1 MRGIVRPLRWVGAAL
16 VWLAIA
22 AAMAAV
28 LVPPFLD
35 RIYYDG
41 PESGHYDGERFF
53 NPDVNP
59 VPGLSGPRGGV
70 LTRFIPGQP
79 PTPPWPERV
88 AVRPVDPARLPP
100 LKTGQM
106 RAIWVGHA
114 TVLIQTPTLNIL
126 TDPIWSDVSGPLNLV
141 GPSRVMAP
149 GIAFDRLPRI
159 DIVIVSHNH
168 YDHLDLATLERLWK
182 RDRPAIVTSLGN
194 DTVIAQ
200 RGIPSRAL
208 DWGRAARI
216 GDAIVHVTR
225 NHHWGSRWLT
235 DRNRALWS
243 SFLIETPEGN
253 IFFAGD
259 TGPGDMR
266 WPDEARRF
274 GPVRLAILP
283 IGAFRFVPGQMV
295 AGAHIGPREAVEV
308 LERLDA
314 TAAIPIHWGTFRLS
328 LEAWGTPVAY
338 LRQFLACAGL
348 PPSRFPPM
356 RPGSPLMVPQ
366 SAPASIAKAP
376 AEKCADSAPEIR
388 RYP

>member
-1 MRGIVRPLRWVGAAL
+1 MLLRTLRWTGAAL
-16 VWLAIA
+16 VWTLILALL
-22 AAMAAV
+22 AAV
-28 LVPPFLD
+28 MVPPFLD
-35 RIYYDG
+35 RLYYDG
-41 PESGHYDGERFF
+41 PESAHFDGERFF

-70 LTRFIPGQP
+70 LNRFIPGQP
-79 PTPPWPERV
+79 PTPPWPVRV
-88 AVRPVDPARLPP
+88 AVRPVDPATLPL
-100 LKTGQM
+100 LKPGQM

-126 TDPIWSDVSGPLNLV
+126 TDPIWSGVAGPFNLA
-141 GPSRVMAP
+141 GPRRVMAP

-168 YDHLDLATLERLWK
+168 YDHLDLATLKRLWD

-200 RGIPSRAL
+200 AGIPSRAL
-208 DWGRAARI
+208 DWGEAARA
-216 GDAIVHVTR
+216 GKATVHVTR

-243 SFLIETPEGN
+243 SFVIETPEGN
-253 IFFAGD
+253 VFFAGD

-295 AGAHIGPREAVEV
+295 AGSHIGPREAVEV

-314 TAAIPIHWGTFRLS
+314 AAAIPIHWGTFRLS
-328 LEAWGTPVAY
+328 LEAWGTPVAL
-338 LRQFLACAGL
+338 LRQYLSCSGIPL
-348 PPSRFPPM
+348 SRFAPM
-356 RPGSPLMVPQ
+356 MPGRPMMTPQ
-366 SAPASIAKAP
+366 SAPAPVARVAP
-376 AEKCADSAPEIR
+376 ASCADEAAQIT